1 MSGAR
6 VTGPDGGA
14 DIHEVTACRLTPRS
28 DRMTAALF
36 HLLTHP
42 KPGNRSSTGSGPDAA
57 RDWIERI
64 NERWFRRGD

>member
-6 VTGPDGGA
+6 VTGPEGGA
-14 DIHEVTACRLTPRS
+14 DIHEVTERRLIPRP

-42 KPGNRSSTGSGPDAA
+42 THSGRASTEKADARTRPTLRLSCA
-57 RDWIERI
+57 
-64 NERWFRRGD
+64 